1 MPKIL
6 IADDEPDLELIIR
19 QKFRSKIREGTL
31 QFEFAENG
39 EVALQKLT
47 EDPSI
52 ELMFTD
58 INMPVMDGLT
68 LLGQVQSRGML
79 TKSVVVSAYGDF
91 KNVRTA
97 MNRGAFDFIT
107 KPIDLEDLEVTLMKA
122 LQEIEILKQGLEA
135 KSKLEQALIEK
146 AKAQEEALFNLMEKE
161 KLILRQNEML
171 ETQVKE
177 RTLEIQEQKELI
189 EAKNLEILD
198 SIRYAK
204 RLQEAILPPRQML
217 QALFPENFVIYYPK
231 DIVAGDFY
239 WFGSTAGKHIVVAAD
254 CTGHGVSGALM
265 SMLGMSLLNQIVTVD
280 QITEPAAILDRL
292 HRDVV
297 IALNQD
303 ENESREGMDII
314 VCAFDDTLRKIQ
326 FSGAHRPLWVVRSG
340 ELTYYSTDKMPV
352 GGLQIEN
359 RPSFSEHSLELLH
372 GDRLF
377 LFTDGYADQ
386 FGGEHG
392 KKFMTKKMKE
402 LLTKTSVLP
411 AEKQS
416 THIEKAFHEWKGGL
430 EQVDDVLVIG
440 LQIE

>member
-19 QKFRSKIREGTL
+19 QKFRSKIREGAL

-39 EVALQKLT
+39 AVALEKLRL
-47 EDPSI
+47 DPEI
-52 ELMFTD
+52 ELVFTD
-58 INMPVMDGLT
+58 INMPVMDGLS
-68 LLGQVQSRGML
+68 LLAKIQGRDSI
-79 TKSVVVSAYGDF
+79 TKSVVVSAYGDV
-91 KNVRTA
+91 KNIRTA

-107 KPIDLEDLEVTLMKA
+107 KPIDLEDLEATLFKA
-122 LQEIEILKQGLEA
+122 LQEIEVLKQGLEA

-146 AKAQEEALFNLMEKE
+146 TKAQEEALFNLIEKE

-177 RTLEIQEQKELI
+177 RTLEIHEQKELI

-204 RLQEAILPPRQML
+204 RLQEAILPPSQML
-217 QALFPENFVIYYPK
+217 HDLFPENFILYYPK

-239 WFGSTAGKHIVVAAD
+239 WFGTAQGKHIVVAAD

-280 QITEPAAILDRL
+280 HLSDPALILDRL

-314 VCAFDDTLRKIQ
+314 VCAFDVSLRSMN
-326 FSGAHRPLWVVRSG
+326 FAGANRPLWIVRNN
-340 ELTYYSTDKMPV
+340 ELISYPTDKMPV

-359 RPSFSEHSLELLH
+359 RPLFTKQHLELIS
-372 GDRLF
+372 GDKMY
-377 LFTDGYADQ
+377 LFTDGYGDQ
-386 FGGEHG
+386 FGGEKG

-402 LLTKTSVLP
+402 LLTETSSLS

-416 THIEKAFHEWKGGL
+416 LLIAEAFHRWKGDL

-440 LQIE
+440 LQVG

>member
-19 QKFRSKIREGTL
+19 QKFRSKIREGLL

-39 EVALQKLT
+39 AVALEKLKA
-47 EDPSI
+47 DPEI
-52 ELMFTD
+52 ELVFTD
-58 INMPVMDGLT
+58 INMPVMDGLS
-68 LLGQVQSRGML
+68 LLANIQGLDTV
-79 TKSVVVSAYGDF
+79 TKSVVVSAYGDV
-91 KNVRTA
+91 KNIRTA
-97 MNRGAFDFIT
+97 MNRGAFDFIN
-107 KPIDLEDLEVTLMKA
+107 KPIDLEDLEATLFKA

-161 KLILRQNEML
+161 KLILQQNEML
-171 ETQVKE
+171 ETQVQE

-204 RLQEAILPPRQML
+204 RLQEASLPSRQML
-217 QALFPENFVIYYPK
+217 LDLFPENFIIYYPK

-239 WFGSTAGKHIVVAAD
+239 WFGNAGGKHIVVAAD

-280 QITEPAAILDRL
+280 HLSDPAAILDRL

-303 ENESREGMDII
+303 ETDSREGMDII
-314 VCAFDDTLRKIQ
+314 VCVFDQSLKNLE
-326 FSGAHRPLWVVRSG
+326 FSGANRPLWVVRG
-340 ELTYYSTDKMPV
+340 QEILTCSTDKMPV
-352 GGLQIEN
+352 GGLQFEERTPFTSQSIQLYSN
-359 RPSFSEHSLELLH
+359 
-372 GDRLF
+372 DRLY

-386 FGGEHG
+386 FGGEQG
-392 KKFMTKKMKE
+392 KKFMTRKMKE
-402 LLTKTSVLP
+402 VLVETSSFSA
-411 AEKQS
+411 AEQS
-416 THIEKAFHEWKGGL
+416 RQLSKHFHDWKGNL

-440 LQIE
+440 LQIG

>member
-19 QKFRSKIREGTL
+19 QKFRSKIREGLL

-39 EVALQKLT
+39 AVALEKLKA
-47 EDPSI
+47 DPEI
-52 ELMFTD
+52 ELVFTD
-58 INMPVMDGLT
+58 INMPVMDGLS
-68 LLGQVQSRGML
+68 LLANIQGLDTV
-79 TKSVVVSAYGDF
+79 TKSVVVSAYGDV
-91 KNVRTA
+91 KNIRTA
-97 MNRGAFDFIT
+97 MNRGAFDFIN
-107 KPIDLEDLEVTLMKA
+107 KPIDLEDLEATLFKA

-161 KLILRQNEML
+161 KLILQQNEML
-171 ETQVKE
+171 ETQVQE

-204 RLQEAILPPRQML
+204 RLQEASLPSRQML
-217 QALFPENFVIYYPK
+217 LDLFPENFIIYYPK

-239 WFGSTAGKHIVVAAD
+239 WFGNAGGKHIVVAAD

-280 QITEPAAILDRL
+280 HLSDPAAILDRL

-303 ENESREGMDII
+303 ETDSREGMDII
-314 VCAFDDTLRKIQ
+314 VCVFDQSLKNLE
-326 FSGAHRPLWVVRSG
+326 FSGANRPLWVVRG
-340 ELTYYSTDKMPV
+340 QEILTCSTDKMPV
-352 GGLQIEN
+352 GGLQFEERTPFTSQSIQLYSN
-359 RPSFSEHSLELLH
+359 
-372 GDRLF
+372 DRLY

-386 FGGEHG
+386 FGGEQG
-392 KKFMTKKMKE
+392 KKFMTRKMKE
-402 LLTKTSVLP
+402 VLVETSSLSA
-411 AEKQS
+411 AEQS
-416 THIEKAFHEWKGGL
+416 RQLSKHFHDWKGNL

-440 LQIE
+440 LQIG

>member
-19 QKFRSKIREGTL
+19 QKFRSKIREGIL

-39 EVALQKLT
+39 AVALEKLRL
-47 EDPSI
+47 DPEI
-52 ELMFTD
+52 ELIFTD
-58 INMPVMDGLT
+58 INMPVMDGLS
-68 LLGQVQSRGML
+68 LLANIQGRDSV
-79 TKSVVVSAYGDF
+79 TKSVVVSAYGDV
-91 KNVRTA
+91 KNIRTA

-107 KPIDLEDLEVTLMKA
+107 KPIDLEDLEATLFKA

-135 KSKLEQALIEK
+135 KSRLEVALIEK

-171 ETQVKE
+171 ETQVQE

-204 RLQEAILPPRQML
+204 RLQEAILPDRQTL
-217 QALFPENFVIYYPK
+217 QELFPEHFILYYPK

-239 WFGSTAGKHIVVAAD
+239 WFGQVSGKHIVVAAD

-280 QITEPAAILDRL
+280 HVSDPASILDRL

-303 ENESREGMDII
+303 ENESREGMDIL
-314 VCAFDDTLRKIQ
+314 VCTFDDRLRSLE
-326 FSGAHRPLWVVRSG
+326 FAGANRPLWLVRNQ
-340 ELTYYSTDKMPV
+340 ELVSYATDKMPV
-352 GGLQIEN
+352 GGLQIED
-359 RPSFSEHSLELLH
+359 RQPFSKQSIELFK
-372 GDRLF
+372 GDRLY

-386 FGGEHG
+386 FGGELG
-392 KKFMTKKMKE
+392 KKFMTKNMKT
-402 LLTKTSVLP
+402 LLSETSTLSP
-411 AEKQS
+411 REQS
-416 THIEKAFHEWKGGL
+416 IQIEQAFHNWKGDL

-440 LQIE
+440 LQVD